1 MYVFVRTYFIKNY
14 LHGRRCDGTQRNN
27 GFTPC
32 RRSGKPIGYFDKKY
46 GETGGKIWRK
56 IPNY

>member
-14 LHGRRCDGTQRNN
+14 LHV
-27 GFTPC
+27 
-32 RRSGKPIGYFDKKY
+32 KPIGYFDKKY